1 MFQAHLP
8 PPFPRASS
16 YCTALVKCKVGGQVL
31 IQSRLCQCFLPS
43 FWVNNQEMQ
52 KLCSFLFYIEIKIN
66 HQIENF
72 GIKPQSLKIHIEP
85 ALLTILKFFIITTIL
100 IKIKLISQL
109 TYISISNLEF
119 DGLSIMT
126 ASITLF
132 WSANV
137 PQHFVQAIGPNQSE
151 MCIDGIARIGHI
163 KAKA

>member
-1 MFQAHLP
+1 MFQA
-8 PPFPRASS
+8 
-16 YCTALVKCKVGGQVL
+16 
-31 IQSRLCQCFLPS
+31 
-43 FWVNNQEMQ
+43 
-52 KLCSFLFYIEIKIN
+52 

-119 DGLSIMT
+119 DVFSKMT

-151 MCIDGIARIGHI
+151 MCIDGIA
-163 KAKA
+163 